1 MVFREAASVI
11 KLPDSFLGNF
21 SCLGSHEEH
30 TGSPPPENPCGE
42 LTGLNSTCQKE
53 GAPATGGQTAAPSAS
68 AAPQGLDAL
77 LGGLLGSS
85 AAKQPSSAA
94 PPAATTKRP

>member
-1 MVFREAASVI
+1 MRSFIIISALYFSYVSAQAQCFDAGDCILSGGGQCNKAAGQ
-11 KLPDSFLGNF
+11 LLG
-21 SCLGSHEEH
+21 
-30 TGSPPPENPCGE
+30 
-42 LTGLNSTCQKE
+42 TCQKD

-77 LGGLLGSS
+77 LGGLLGSG
-85 AAKQPSSAA
+85 APKQPSSA

>member
-1 MVFREAASVI
+1 MVSREAASAT
-11 KLPDSFLGNF
+11 KLPDSFLGNV
-21 SCLGSHEEH
+21 SCRETR
-30 TGSPPPENPCGE
+30 TGSPPPEKPSGE
-42 LTGLNSTCQKE
+42 LTGLNSTCQKD

-77 LGGLLGSS
+77 LGGLLGSG
-85 AAKQPSSAA
+85 APKQPSSA